1 MHTSALR
8 IVVVLAVLSILG
20 ITITQVYWV
29 RKAFDIKQADFDRKV
44 STALFNV
51 AQDFFVEQSISSP
64 ESNPV
69 EQLSTN
75 YYVIM
80 LNSNIDPN
88 VLELLI
94 QNEFDKQAIKIDFEY
109 GIYDC
114 VADCMVYGQ
123 SVSASKVKNLTTLPN
138 IPLLAKSDYYVG
150 IRFPDRESTI
160 INQMGIWMFSSLVM
174 LLVILFFAYA
184 LFVIFKQR
192 KLSEIQND
200 FLNNMTH
207 EFKTPLATIA
217 LSAEVL
223 MSHATQPAAE
233 RIIRYASI
241 IDQEILRMRDHLER
255 MLTVAKVSKKNIQYK
270 IEELSVHSILDETL
284 LSMQPILDGH
294 RVEIELLRESKNDLV
309 RGDKHHLTNVLFN
322 LIENAI
328 KYSTS
333 NLKISIASRNTGK
346 YFIMNISDNGIGIA
360 PDHQKKIF
368 QQFYRVPTGNVHTVK
383 GFGLGLSYVK
393 QVLNSHKGTIVVQ
406 SQLHV
411 GSTFTI
417 SLPTI

>member
-1 MHTSALR
+1 VHTSALR
-8 IVVVLAVLSILG
+8 IVVILAVLSILG

-51 AQDFFVEQSISSP
+51 AQDFFVQQIIP
-64 ESNPV
+64 TPVRNPV

-123 SVSASKVKNLTTLPN
+123 SISASKVKNLTTLPN

-184 LFVIFKQR
+184 LFVIFQQR

-207 EFKTPLATIA
+207 EFKTPLSTIA

-223 MSHATQPAAE
+223 MSHASQPAAE

-241 IDQEILRMRDHLER
+241 IDQETLRMRDHLER
-255 MLTVAKVSKKNIQYK
+255 MLTVAKVSKKNIQYN
-270 IEELSVHSILDETL
+270 IEVLSVHSILDETL
-284 LSMQPILDGH
+284 LSMQPILEGH
-294 RVEIELLRESKNDLV
+294 CVEIELLRESKNDLV
-309 RGDKHHLTNVLFN
+309 RGDRHHLTNVLFN
-322 LIENAI
+322 LIENAV

-360 PDHQKKIF
+360 VDHQKKIF

>member
-1 MHTSALR
+1 
-8 IVVVLAVLSILG
+8 
-20 ITITQVYWV
+20 
-29 RKAFDIKQADFDRKV
+29 
-44 STALFNV
+44 
-51 AQDFFVEQSISSP
+51 
-64 ESNPV
+64 
-69 EQLSTN
+69 
-75 YYVIM
+75 M

-328 KYSTS
+328 KYSNS

-360 PDHQKKIF
+360 ADHQKKIF